1 MKYVVVSMYTVSTPY
16 EQEVENLRAS
26 LVKFKVQHKI
36 YPIENT
42 GSWAKNCQQKAVVI
56 RQAMEEF
63 SCSVVWIDADAVL
76 MANPSLF
83 ETLNC
88 DLSYY
93 YLRAFKELLSG
104 TLWMA
109 NNRRMRTI
117 VDHWIALNATN
128 EEWDQK
134 NLQKIVEGD
143 QSLKKVILPVEYC
156 KIDKI
161 RFTNSANPVI
171 THYQASRRFRDKMHE
186 YL

>member
-1 MKYVVVSMYTVSTPY
+1 MEYVVVSMYTLNTPY

-76 MANPSLF
+76 MANPVFF
-83 ETLNC
+83 EPLVC

-93 YLRAFKELLSG
+93 LFPRFNELLSG
-104 TLWMA
+104 TLYVA
-109 NNRRMRTI
+109 NNDRMRTLI
-117 VDHWIALNATN
+117 DAWIALNATN
-128 EEWDQK
+128 EAWDQK
-134 NLQKIVEGD
+134 NLQQIVEGAANL
-143 QSLKKVILPVEYC
+143 QVTALPAAYC
-156 KIDKI
+156 KVVNF
-161 RFTNSANPVI
+161 RSQGGGVPVI
-171 THYQASRRFRDKMHE
+171 THYQASRLYRNKMHE
-186 YL
+186 YV